1 MKIQLFAA
9 AAMAASV
16 LSSAGVQ
23 AAEPTAGATWYLGAG
38 AGQSRAKIA
47 DSTFTSA
54 LNGTGATIATISR
67 DETET
72 SYKFFMGYQYNPY
85 LAFEGGVFNLGS
97 YTFGAT
103 TTPAGTLNGALKNT
117 VGTNLD
123 VLGTLPLGERFSLL
137 ARAGVQSSKTRDLF
151 SATGLALA
159 APTPS
164 KNQISY
170 KYGVGAGFDFTKNIG
185 MRADWERYRVGDG
198 FSGNMNVN
206 LYTLNLLYKF

>member
-9 AAMAASV
+9 AALAV
-16 LSSAGVQ
+16 LTAGVQ

-47 DSTFTSA
+47 DGTFTSA
-54 LNGTGATIATISR
+54 LSGTGASVATVTR
-67 DETET
+67 DEKEG

-97 YTFGAT
+97 YTFTAT
-103 TTPAGTLNGALKNT
+103 TAPAGTLNGAIKNT
-117 VGTNLD
+117 VGSNLD
-123 VLGTLPLGERFSLL
+123 VLGTLPLGERFSLI

-164 KNQISY
+164 KNLISY
-170 KYGVGAGFDFTKNIG
+170 KLGVGAGFDVPKNVG
-185 MRADWERYRVGDG
+185 VRADWERYRVGDG
-198 FSGNMNVN
+198 FSGKMDVD

>member
-1 MKIQLFAA
+1 MKIRFFAA

-47 DSTFTSA
+47 DGTFTSA
-54 LNGTGATIATISR
+54 LSGTGATIATISR

-103 TTPAGTLNGALKNT
+103 TAPAGTLNGALKNT
-117 VGTNLD
+117 VGSNLD

-151 SATGLALA
+151 SATGLTLA

-164 KNQISY
+164 KNLIGY
-170 KYGVGAGFDFTKNIG
+170 KYGVGAGFDFTKNVG
-185 MRADWERYRVGDG
+185 VRADWERYRVGDG
-198 FSGNMNVN
+198 FSGKMNVD

>member
-1 MKIQLFAA
+1 MRIQLFAA

-16 LSSAGVQ
+16 LSSAPVQ

-54 LNGTGATIATISR
+54 LSGTGASIATISR

-103 TTPAGTLNGALKNT
+103 TAPAGTLNGALKNT
-117 VGTNLD
+117 VGSNLD

-159 APTPS
+159 PTPS

-170 KYGVGAGFDFTKNIG
+170 KYGVGAGFDLTKNIG

-198 FSGNMNVN
+198 FSGKMNVD